1 MLWANR
7 RRLAATGAALI
18 GLAAAIGTA
27 RLGLR
32 IDALTP
38 AHGAAS
44 AYGGAVAMLLITAAL
59 LIPAGRRAVGLGLLA
74 IFAVNQAVPAFKIL
88 PPDVGWHVY
97 HLSLALWLAAV
108 ALVLRQT
115 DSSTRAG

>member
-1 MLWANR
+1 MLLANG

-18 GLAAAIGTA
+18 GLAAAIGTV

-38 AHGAAS
+38 AHGLSS
-44 AYGGAVAMLLITAAL
+44 AVGGAVAMLLITAAL
-59 LIPAGRRAVGLGLLA
+59 LIPAGRRTVGFGLLA

-88 PPDVGWHVY
+88 PPGLGWHVY
-97 HLSLALWLAAV
+97 HFTTAVWLAAV

-115 DSSTRAG
+115 DSLTRAG